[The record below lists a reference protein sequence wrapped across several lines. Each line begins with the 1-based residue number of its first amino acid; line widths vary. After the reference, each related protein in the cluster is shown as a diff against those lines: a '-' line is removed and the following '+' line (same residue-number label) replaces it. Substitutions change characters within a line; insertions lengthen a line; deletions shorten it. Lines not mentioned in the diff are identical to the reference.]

1 MTDEA
6 RIQEVFQDEVF
17 VKGLFE
23 LETPEEVQAA
33 LRGRE
38 VEMTVDEII
47 KLRDHMAK
55 QQSGGALSD
64 SELERVAGGVSENNI
79 DGILPSWNEL
89 WLSIS
94 MKW

>member
-6 RIQEVFQDEVF
+6 TIQAVFQDETF
-17 VKGLFE
+17 VMGLFE

-33 LRGRE
+33 LRGRD
-38 VEMTVDEII
+38 VEMTVAEIMN
-47 KLRDHMAK
+47 LRDYMAK

-64 SELERVAGGVSENNI
+64 SELESVAGGGDSFWSQV
-79 DGILPSWNEL
+79 EL
-89 WLSIS
+89 FFDQAWMSIS